1 MKTKDFEEI
10 KAGWADAQTPE
21 FRAGVETAR
30 RELLLG
36 MRVRELRLAAGLS
49 QSALARL
56 VGTRQP
62 NIARLEAGGGMP
74 KVETLERVA
83 EALDADLVV
92 AIVPRTAA

>member
-1 MKTKDFEEI
+1 MKAKDFEEI

-21 FRAGVETAR
+21 FRAGVEVAR
-30 RELLLG
+30 REILLG

-56 VGTRQP
+56 VGTSQP

-74 KVETLERVA
+74 KLETLDRIA
-83 EALDADLVV
+83 TALCADLVV
-92 AIVPRTAA
+92 ALVPRTAA